1 MPNGV
6 PIFVAIWLLG
16 WFITPIVLLK
26 ADPKGE
32 QTEQAL
38 AGLLLG
44 AIWPIGLLG
53 IGLLYVAVYV
63 VEFYVWLA
71 KKI

>member
-1 MPNGV
+1 MPNGM

-16 WFITPIVLLK
+16 WFITPIVLPK

-32 QTEQAL
+32 QIELILT
-38 AGLLLG
+38 GLLLG
-44 AIWPIGLLG
+44 AIWPICLLG
-53 IGLLYVAVYV
+53 IGLLYVMVYV
-63 VEFYVWLA
+63 VEFYIWLA